1 MFGLF
6 KKKYKFSCSFCGA
19 KYEVKLNTK
28 DYTDFNNV
36 EFAGGRSLVET
47 QTCEFCK
54 AEMVTTLNKKGEL
67 EVWDEKWE
75 ILDFEHNKKLLAID
89 EEVSELE
96 EKLGDNSDDSKLQ
109 KAIDKLAAQQ
119 EKLEDSHERKE
130 EKYLDRAEKWQ
141 EKWDAKWEKHNK

>member
-1 MFGLF
+1 MESTF
-6 KKKYKFSCSFCGA
+6 KFSCSFCGA
-19 KYEVKLNTK
+19 KYEVKINTK

-96 EKLGDNSDDSKLQ
+96 EKLGDNPDDSKLQ

-119 EKLEDSHERKE
+119 EKLEDSHESKE